1 MDVVGRCH
9 YSDSAWFV
17 CFQEYISH
25 KHGFQFQ
32 TCWHPGTSPVDG
44 ELELRLRPSPS
55 FCFLDCRT
63 TVRTTSIPEVA
74 GVNPHVP
81 SKDSWSCLSRDVKVQ
96 WFSPL
101 SLTFTRKPELIVFA
115 ASPSLRGLRLEAKV
129 HTWCPQ
135 LHRQARV
142 LRRRTAVVTT
152 SSIELCKYNT

>member
-1 MDVVGRCH
+1 M
-9 YSDSAWFV
+9 SLLWFRIIA
-17 CFQEYISH
+17 CLKEYISH

-63 TVRTTSIPEVA
+63 TVRTTSIPVA

-81 SKDSWSCLSRDVKVQ
+81 SKDCWSCLSRDVRDVVLC
-96 WFSPL
+96 L
-101 SLTFTRKPELIVFA
+101 SHLVENRNSSSSQLRH
-115 ASPSLRGLRLEAKV
+115 RGLRLETKF

-152 SSIELCKYNT
+152 SSIELCKYST